1 MSTLL
6 HIDSSPLGDASISR
20 HLSAEF
26 VKSWKEA
33 NPEGEIIVRD
43 LSATSIPPLDGAWVG
58 AVYTPAES
66 RTAAKTKRSPY
77 RTN

>member
-26 VKSWKEA
+26 VKSWKDA

-43 LSATSIPPLDGAWVG
+43 LSATSIREFW
-58 AVYTPAES
+58 
-66 RTAAKTKRSPY
+66 R
-77 RTN
+77 